1 MDGGFAMIAAVRVSL
16 SIAMFGYASYRDVK
30 TREVSDFV
38 WILFGGL
45 GVVLDIFEV
54 YVGTLGIA
62 QLFIAVGFMVIFALL
77 AGHLGLFGEADLLAF
92 VVVGLL
98 NPAAPTLG
106 HQPILFNPFFFPLS
120 VISNAVLIGASGAV
134 VILLYNLRYK
144 RSQLFNGYV
153 GASHSTRLLLLF
165 TGVRRRLDSIRG
177 PPYEYPLEKIGE
189 EGMVSLVVRPDIGDD
204 EGASKTLRRLR
215 EMGRK
220 TVWVSYSLPFLLIL
234 GVGYLSVIVF
244 GDIALWLVS
253 HFVH

>member
-1 MDGGFAMIAAVRVSL
+1 M
-16 SIAMFGYASYRDVK
+16 
-30 TREVSDFV
+30 
-38 WILFGGL
+38 
-45 GVVLDIFEV
+45 
-54 YVGTLGIA
+54 
-62 QLFIAVGFMVIFALL
+62 
-77 AGHLGLFGEADLLAF
+77 
-92 VVVGLL
+92 
-98 NPAAPTLG
+98 
-106 HQPILFNPFFFPLS
+106 
-120 VISNAVLIGASGAV
+120 
-134 VILLYNLRYK
+134 
-144 RSQLFNGYV
+144 
-153 GASHSTRLLLLF
+153 
-165 TGVRRRLDSIRG
+165 DSIRG